1 MGHVMK
7 KHFLDKDPKQDLFG
21 FLPKMALFSRGGMG
35 CLMGSSFCERVNSA
49 GNQVVVAGNT
59 MLSDDYIKKLVV
71 LRMNR
76 EFMKFMRREYT
87 LNLHQFEK
95 FGSVARARD
104 QKEDDPVVMPA
115 VDVMC
120 A

>member
-1 MGHVMK
+1 
-7 KHFLDKDPKQDLFG
+7 
-21 FLPKMALFSRGGMG
+21 
-35 CLMGSSFCERVNSA
+35 
-49 GNQVVVAGNT
+49 

>member
-1 MGHVMK
+1 MH
-7 KHFLDKDPKQDLFG
+7 
-21 FLPKMALFSRGGMG
+21 
-35 CLMGSSFCERVNSA
+35 
-49 GNQVVVAGNT
+49 
-59 MLSDDYIKKLVV
+59 IKKLVV

>member
-1 MGHVMK
+1 
-7 KHFLDKDPKQDLFG
+7 
-21 FLPKMALFSRGGMG
+21 MG

>member
-1 MGHVMK
+1 MAEGGDFQLAEPMQASGRELGQEPDESEVG
-7 KHFLDKDPKQDLFG
+7 LLEDSTDKVGEEATQGELEG
-21 FLPKMALFSRGGMG
+21 A
-35 CLMGSSFCERVNSA
+35 
-49 GNQVVVAGNT
+49 NQETEA
-59 MLSDDYIKKLVV
+59 MHIKKLVV

>member
-1 MGHVMK
+1 MLAMRSRFTQAGWLSI
-7 KHFLDKDPKQDLFG
+7 FTQDLFG

-104 QKEDDPVVMPA
+104 QKQEHTQ
-115 VDVMC
+115 C
-120 A
+120 